1 MRTFELPHRKQ
12 GELAMRLN
20 RLFREIQSSIQELFP
35 IRVASISKIAVC
47 CVLALGI
54 SEQNLAK
61 AQASEAAETP
71 SQIVQSIDD
80 AKLVRLTGN
89 THPLARQEDE
99 VGRVDPDLPMEHMLL
114 VLQRSPEQDAA
125 LDRFMAEQYNPESG
139 NFHHWLTAREFGRKY
154 GPSDADLATV
164 TAWLQTWGFRVDKI
178 GKGRTFIEFSGT
190 ANDVE
195 QAFHVEMHRYLVKGV
210 EHIANDRD
218 PQIPEA
224 LAPVVAGVT
233 SLHNFFPKPLSVF
246 GDVVKRNKKTG
257 QITPLHPAQ
266 ENPAPQFVFT
276 DSSGVVHEDITP
288 FDFATIYNLLP
299 LWNAG
304 ITGKGETI
312 AISAASDIEASDVAI
327 FRSAFGL
334 PANPVKVIHNEADP
348 GFTGTQIENTLDVEW
363 AGATGPDAT
372 IVLVVTGPSTTMPG
386 YERSDIYIV
395 DEGVAPIMSA
405 SYGDCELF
413 LGSAGNSMYNK
424 IWQQGAAEGISIFE
438 SAGDQGSTGCDNSDL
453 APPAAAIYG
462 LQVNGMASS
471 PFVTAVGGTDL
482 DWQGNRATYWNASNN
497 GLGANAKGY
506 IPEIPWNPTCANN
519 LLASGYGYPSAKAF
533 CNAIWPDLPNLYPF
547 VRVAGGSGGVSA
559 CTTPTGTTPPSCAG
573 GYAKPAWQTGT
584 GVPNDGKRDLP
595 DISLFA
601 SDGYSD
607 IIPGSAYLICYSPV
621 TPGLIGTCHDGGDS
635 TLLQEIGGTSVSSPA
650 MAGIMALVLQKSGAI
665 QGLANPVL
673 YELAAKENLTTCNS
687 STVGNGS
694 SCVFYDVTKGNN
706 NQVCYVGKPNCVTS
720 DGQELGVVS
729 GYGTNKGY
737 DLATG
742 LGSVNATNL
751 VNAWASAIGKVTLS
765 PTSLTFPSTAVGVK
779 SAAQEVTLKNTGGG
793 ALAIWAMDFAGT
805 DHSSFSGTTTCPFAP
820 TRLGAGDGC
829 TISITFTPASSGTL
843 TAQLNIYD
851 NASGQKQVVNLT
863 GTGN

>member
-1 MRTFELPHRKQ
+1 MRP
-12 GELAMRLN
+12 N
-20 RLFREIQSSIQELFP
+20 RLFREIQSSIQTLFL
-35 IRVASISKIAVC
+35 IRAAGISKVALC
-47 CVLALGI
+47 CVFALGI
-54 SEQNLAK
+54 SEQNSAK
-61 AQASEAAETP
+61 AQASEVEETP
-71 SQIVQSIDD
+71 SRVLQSIDD

-99 VGRVDPDLPMEHMLL
+99 VGRVDPGLPMEHMLL

-125 LDRFMAEQYNPESG
+125 LDRFMAEEYNPDSG
-139 NFHHWLTAREFGRKY
+139 NFHRWLTAREFGQKY

-190 ANDVE
+190 ANEVE
-195 QAFHVEMHRYLVKGV
+195 QAFHVEMHRYLVEGV

-224 LAPVVAGVT
+224 LAPVVAGVA
-233 SLHNFFPKPLSVF
+233 SLHNFFPKPLSVL

-257 QITPLHPAQ
+257 QITPLHSAQ
-266 ENPAPQFVFT
+266 GNPAPQFVFT
-276 DSSGVVHEDITP
+276 DPSGVVQEDITP

-299 LWNAG
+299 LWKAG

-327 FRSAFGL
+327 FRSTFGL

-348 GFTGTQIENTLDVEW
+348 GFTGAQEENTLDVEW
-363 AGATGPDAT
+363 SGATAPDAT
-372 IVLVVTGPSTTMPG
+372 IVLVVTGPSTTMSGP
-386 YERSDIYIV
+386 ERSDIYIV
-395 DEGVAPIMSA
+395 DEGVAPVMSA
-405 SYGDCELF
+405 SYGECELF

-453 APPAAAIYG
+453 APPAVAIRG

-471 PFVTAVGGTDL
+471 PFVTAVGGTDFL
-482 DWQGNRATYWNASNN
+482 WQGNPTTYWNTSNN
-497 GLGANAKGY
+497 AYSGNAKGY
-506 IPEIPWNPTCANN
+506 IPEIPWNPTCASDF
-519 LLASGYGYPSAKAF
+519 LVSISGFPTAEAF
-533 CNAIWPDLPNLYPF
+533 CNDIGITPPLDVL
-547 VRVAGGSGGVSA
+547 VRVLGGSGGVSA
-559 CTTPTGTTPPSCAG
+559 CTTPTGTTPASCSG
-573 GYAKPAWQTGT
+573 GYAKPGWQKGT
-584 GVPNDGKRDLP
+584 GVPSDGKRDLP
-595 DISLFA
+595 DVSLFA
-601 SDGYSD
+601 GGGYFD
-607 IIPGSAYLICYSPV
+607 VLPGSAYLICMASQSPTKTCDYS
-621 TPGLIGTCHDGGDS
+621 GDDAYY
-635 TLLQEIGGTSVSSPA
+635 QQVGGTSVSSPA
-650 MAGIMALVLQKSGAI
+650 MAGIMALVLQKTGAI

-694 SCVFYDVTKGNN
+694 SCVFYDITKGNN
-706 NQVCYVGKPNCVTS
+706 NQVCYGPTANCVTTS
-720 DGQELGVVS
+720 DTQELGVVS

-765 PTSLTFPSTAVGVK
+765 STSLTFPSTAVGVK

-793 ALAIWAMDFAGT
+793 ALAIWTMDFAGT
-805 DHSSFSGTTTCPFAP
+805 DYSSFSGTTTCPFAP
-820 TRLGAGDGC
+820 TRLGAGDSC
-829 TISITFTPASSGTL
+829 TISITFTPATSGTL

-851 NASGQKQVVNLT
+851 NASGQKQVLSLS
-863 GTGN
+863 GTGK